1 MEHAKEERENLG
13 AHDVNVGDAKEYFQ
27 EAAAELELKTV
38 LLERRLARAKDV
50 EEDEATRVLQDL
62 VNSLGEE
69 DKASALTKEE
79 ISGASYIFNCQV
91 VPSAHRMQNS
101 VCAPRNLF

>member
-50 EEDEATRVLQDL
+50 EEDGNHVGQDT
-62 VNSLGEE
+62 SLC
-69 DKASALTKEE
+69 
-79 ISGASYIFNCQV
+79 ISGYSVYHLAQLTRDRIFRLEVYGKFYGCR
-91 VPSAHRMQNS
+91 AR
-101 VCAPRNLF
+101 